1 MPYEDCCT
9 VFSPKHPRTKPRYED
24 ILAAEQS
31 FDFTALV
38 EEAVEKTEVKRF
50 KYGEET
56 VLLN

>member
-1 MPYEDCCT
+1 M
-9 VFSPKHPRTKPRYED
+9 FSPKHPRTKPRYED